1 MVVYDKKSSGP
12 DPGRSQPLRRHR
24 RAHAHS
30 WVVIALTGYAAPAMA
45 QSTSCIAALGVPA
58 ASAAA
63 VKTLGTQPATVN
75 LALTPGHSYLIEVI
89 ERDNDALVE
98 VLGSKG
104 EVLAQSDH
112 PERRT
117 GTRRALVTVP
127 STGRLT
133 VRVTGKEHANAAGTA
148 TVRAFDLAS
157 PDARSDCPAVMK
169 TLAAADADYAAGQ
182 AISRGLASAP
192 TGAAREAYLRAADG
206 YGSAEGQLSAAGDR
220 ALRGQTELALAAL
233 EYQDL
238 SDWAKT
244 VQWAQAASA
253 TLTARDPYRRARAD
267 ALVAAA
273 WIQIGRTTSAGRP
286 VPGYATSS
294 VDLLAQARIVLV
306 RLRQFH
312 LRRGERYDAALQS
325 TNIALTYLNEAR
337 FSDCVAAS
345 GVASRLFG
353 SLHELQRRAQAW
365 QNTAL
370 CLWGLGRLPD
380 ALQLLERARQDVDEQ
395 PYPTTYI
402 SVLNNTALADYA
414 LGHFDES
421 LALLGSAKAFAERAQ
436 LPHYQAQSLFGLGIN
451 YYALGDPELARTF
464 LKLSLAIRT
473 VELDRRG
480 RMQTLRALAT
490 VDADAGSVDEAI
502 AYDQEAMRLAIA
514 PASIERIT
522 MQLAV
527 HTAAAGHLEEARSQ
541 LDTLISRGVG
551 SDPAIQAEA
560 LLQRASILRRL
571 DRPRDAL
578 ADLEKAR
585 PRLHRLGNIDE
596 EFAANLELARTLRVA
611 GEPRQALAAVDE
623 ALREADAVRLQT
635 ANPEFR
641 LQLQTPLRAAY
652 DLKIELLRASYDD
665 ALAAG
670 QERQADELAAAAF
683 VTADASRARSL
694 ADVAAEE
701 YSPAIRRELAPQ
713 FRRREALY
721 KELAGREFALEQ
733 HFDYAGSED
742 ARARHLMSDI
752 AELERQIDT
761 LNTLM
766 AGRASPDG
774 RRAAR
779 SGTPGTVPRVPA
791 NTALISYWLGTES
804 AYAWVVLA
812 DRIHWTQLSSPEGI
826 RDLATAFHRSLTR
839 LVDMPLEGRMQDSRA
854 LSEKVLGP
862 IEQWVSTTP
871 QWVVI
876 PDGALDYVPFAAL
889 MTLENGPGAFV
900 ITRHDVAL
908 TPAAWMLDAAE
919 NRPLPATPGSLLLVA
934 DPVYQ
939 PDDARL
945 APIKEAGKPIQA
957 PKRDPLDRAREDYR
971 RLPFTAQE
979 ASGIAA
985 EFPAGSVD
993 ELLGLDATRA
1003 RLLALDWSQYRFIH
1017 IATHGIVD
1025 AQVPDLSALI
1035 LGSYDSH
1042 GDLVD
1047 GAVRVADLSLRTIR
1061 ADVAVFSAC
1070 DTAMGKQVP
1079 SEGLVGI
1086 SSTVL
1091 ARGAKAVVAS
1101 LWPISDEMGASL
1113 MTDLYRHMLRDSMSA
1128 SAALGTAMRSVLSRN
1143 AAADPALWAAYQ
1155 VSVVAL
1161 GPGLPIRDS
1170 NTAMTTRP

>member
-1 MVVYDKKSSGP
+1 
-12 DPGRSQPLRRHR
+12 
-24 RAHAHS
+24 
-30 WVVIALTGYAAPAMA
+30 VIALAGYAAPAMA
-45 QSTSCIAALGVPA
+45 QSTSCTGALGVPA

-63 VKTLGTQPATVN
+63 VKTLGTQPASVN

-104 EVLAQSDH
+104 ELLSQSDH

-117 GTRRALVTVP
+117 GTRRAVLTAP
-127 STGRLT
+127 ETGSIS

-148 TVRAFDLAS
+148 TVRAFDLAGL
-157 PDARSDCPAVMK
+157 DARPDCLAVIK
-169 TLAAADADYAAGQ
+169 TLAAADAHYAAGQ
-182 AISRGLASAP
+182 AISRGLASAGS
-192 TGAAREAYLRAADG
+192 GAARDAYHGAAEN
-206 YGSAEGQLSAAGDR
+206 YESAERRLNAPADR

-253 TLTARDPYRRARAD
+253 NLAAQDPYRQARAD

-273 WIQIGRTTSAGRP
+273 WIQIGRSTSAGRP
-286 VPGYATSS
+286 APGYARSS
-294 VDLLAQARIVLV
+294 GDLLAQARTVLE

-337 FSDCVAAS
+337 FSNCVAAS

-380 ALQLLERARQDVDEQ
+380 ALQLLERARQDVGEQ
-395 PYPTTYI
+395 PYPNTYI
-402 SVLNNTALADYA
+402 SVLNNTALVDYA

-421 LALLGSAKAFAERAQ
+421 LALLDRAKAFAERVQ
-436 LPHYQAQSLFGLGIN
+436 LPHYDAQSLFGIGIN
-451 YYALGDPELARTF
+451 YYALGDLERARYF

-490 VDADAGSVDEAI
+490 VDADQGSVDEAI
-502 AYDQEAMRLAIA
+502 AYDREALSLAVA
-514 PASIERIT
+514 QASIERIT

-541 LDTLISRGVG
+541 LDALISRGVG
-551 SDPAIQAEA
+551 TDPAIEAEA

-670 QERQADELAAAAF
+670 KERQAGELAAAAF

-721 KELAGREFALEQ
+721 EELAGREFALEQ
-733 HFDYAGSED
+733 HFDSAGSED

-761 LNTLM
+761 LNTLI

-774 RRAAR
+774 RRAA
-779 SGTPGTVPRVPA
+779 GGVTPGTVLRVPA
-791 NTALISYWLGTES
+791 NTALISYWLGAES

-812 DRIHWTQLSSPEGI
+812 DQIHWTRLSSPEGI
-826 RDLATAFHRSLTR
+826 RGLATAFQRSLTR
-839 LVDMPLEGRMQDSRA
+839 FVDIHLEPRMQDSRA
-854 LSEKVLGP
+854 LSDEVLAP
-862 IEQWVSTTP
+862 IERWVLTIP

-889 MTLENGPGAFV
+889 ITPGGGAGAFV
-900 ITRHDVAL
+900 IARHDVAV
-908 TPAAWMLDAAE
+908 TPAAWMLDAVE
-919 NRPLPATPGSLLLVA
+919 NRPPPATPGSLLLVA

-939 PDDARL
+939 PDDPRL

-971 RLPFTAQE
+971 RLAFTAQE

-1003 RLLALDWSQYRFIH
+1003 RLLALDWSQYRYIH

-1070 DTAMGKQVP
+1070 DTALGKQVP

-1086 SSTVL
+1086 SSTML

-1101 LWPISDEMGASL
+1101 LWQVSDEIGARL
-1113 MTDLYRHMLRDSMSA
+1113 MTELYRHMLRDSMSA
-1128 SAALGTAMRSVLSRN
+1128 PAALGTAMRSALSRS
-1143 AAADPALWAAYQ
+1143 ATADPALWAAYQ

-1161 GPGLPIRDS
+1161 GPGLPIRDV
-1170 NTAMTTRP
+1170 NTVTTTRP